1 MSFSDVVQRTLR
13 RAEGVSPSSGCV
25 RFLTPANGRFLTLI
39 DYSMYKYPIAELNI
53 LNDPSDA
60 RSMIQ
65 KGPSFP
71 AGAGP
76 AREEQPIFKPVPPHE
91 IHDSQRG
98 RLICG
103 YNSASEQDR
112 LVLEYRL
119 LYHDMADPSFG
130 YPVNTE
136 IEVGKVAAGV
146 SRGSGQKHFYMD
158 SFTLLKIGSYNDFS
172 FSIRR
177 IYHGSCLR
185 AGRGFMMRGPIK
197 GAVFCSC
204 SQSRRRSVAYC
215 FEGQPC

>member
-1 MSFSDVVQRTLR
+1 MAGSD
-13 RAEGVSPSSGCV
+13 A
-25 RFLTPANGRFLTLI
+25 LI
-39 DYSMYKYPIAELNI
+39 DYSMYKHPIAELNI

-60 RSMIQ
+60 REYEYR
-65 KGPSFP
+65 KGLFP
-71 AGAGP
+71 AAGP

-172 FSIRR
+172 FYQKNISWELFGAGER
-177 IYHGSCLR
+177 IYD
-185 AGRGFMMRGPIK
+185 A
-197 GAVFCSC
+197 
-204 SQSRRRSVAYC
+204 RR
-215 FEGQPC
+215 

>member
-1 MSFSDVVQRTLR
+1 MRVSMNTE
-13 RAEGVSPSSGCV
+13 RA
-25 RFLTPANGRFLTLI
+25 F
-39 DYSMYKYPIAELNI
+39 
-53 LNDPSDA
+53 
-60 RSMIQ
+60 
-65 KGPSFP
+65 FP
-71 AGAGP
+71 CGAGP

-172 FSIRR
+172 FYQKNISWELFAGGER
-177 IYHGSCLR
+177 IYDARADKGQFLLLR
-185 AGRGFMMRGPIK
+185 SKPAQ
-197 GAVFCSC
+197 VC
-204 SQSRRRSVAYC
+204 AYC